1 MSENGNEIK
10 AIIFDCF
17 GVLITDPLDTVLAE
31 LGLSEYEKEGIMRLV
46 AVANRGKIPSVIYR
60 KALANKLGVSFE
72 EYVNKTKNSETK
84 NTELLAY
91 IYELKKK
98 FKVGM
103 LSNVS
108 SKDSLTSRFT
118 KEELTN
124 NFDVVIA
131 SGEIG
136 YAKPQ
141 AQAYE
146 IAASE
151 LGVLLDEC
159 VMIDDRYDYCQ
170 GALGVGMQ
178 TIQYQTFEQ
187 LKLELEKLIG

>member
-1 MSENGNEIK
+1 MADQAIKIK

-17 GVLITDPLDTVLAE
+17 GVLITDPLDIILAE
-31 LGLSEYEKEGIMRLV
+31 LELSDYEKEGIMRLV

-60 KALANKLGVSFE
+60 KALANKLGISFD
-72 EYVNKTKNSETK
+72 EYINKIKASEIKNG
-84 NTELLAY
+84 ELLTY
-91 IYELKKK
+91 ISDIKKRY
-98 FKVGM
+98 KVGM

-108 SKDSLTSRFT
+108 SKESLVSRFT
-118 KEELTN
+118 KAELSN

-131 SGEIG
+131 SGDIG

-151 LGVLLDEC
+151 LGVLLNEC

-170 GALGVGMQ
+170 GALGVGMHA
-178 TIQYQTFEQ
+178 IQFQTFNQ
-187 LKLELEKLIG
+187 MKAELQTLIS

>member
-1 MSENGNEIK
+1 MTDNPSQIK

-31 LGLSEYEKEGIMRLV
+31 LGISDYEKEGIMRLV
-46 AVANRGKIPSVIYR
+46 AVANRGQIPSVIYR
-60 KALANKLGVSFE
+60 KVLANKLGISYE
-72 EYVNKTKNSETK
+72 EYINKTKSSEIK
-84 NTELLAY
+84 NNDLLKY
-91 IYELKKK
+91 ISELKGK

-108 SKDSLTSRFT
+108 SKESLTSRFT
-118 KEELTN
+118 KDELSN
-124 NFDVVIA
+124 NFDTVIA

-151 LGVLLDEC
+151 LGVLLNEC

-178 TIQYQTFEQ
+178 TIQYHTFDQMKSE
-187 LKLELEKLIG
+187 LKKLI